1 MVGFEL
7 RGRSEAYVN
16 ELGMPIAA
24 RVVEPASA
32 LRDGVVGRG
41 RDRAA
46 DAPSL
51 CTACGI
57 IRAACER
64 R

>member
-24 RVVEPASA
+24 RVVEPAAA

-46 DAPSL
+46 DAPSFVPP
-51 CTACGI
+51 
-57 IRAACER
+57 AA
-64 R
+64 